1 MTERQ
6 GLPPERASPSSI
18 EAPPIA
24 IAILVEAGEWP
35 GEDVLAAMAK
45 AALAAAVD
53 VLALEIGEPPEL
65 SLVFTDD
72 AHIRELNAAWRD
84 KDKPTNVLSF
94 PLVAMEPGAP
104 LPPMLGD
111 IVLACETVGR
121 EAEAE
126 EKPFEHHLAHL
137 IVHGFLHLLGYDH
150 ETDQQAGEMEGIERR
165 VLAELAIPDPYR

>member
-1 MTERQ
+1 
-6 GLPPERASPSSI
+6 LPTRKLSI
-18 EAPPIA
+18 AVA
-24 IAILVEAGEWP
+24 VLVEAGEWP
-35 GEDVLAAMAK
+35 GEAALAAVAK

-53 VLALEIGEPPEL
+53 VLALAIAEPPEL

-72 AHIRELNAAWRD
+72 AHIRELNAAWRGR
-84 KDKPTNVLSF
+84 DKPTNVLSF
-94 PLVAMEPGAP
+94 PLAAIEPGAS

-111 IVLACETVGR
+111 IVLACETVRR

-150 ETDQQAGEMEGIERR
+150 EEEGEAERMEETERR
-165 VLAELAIPDPYR
+165 ILAELAIPDPYR